1 MGSHDPQTGFLTI
14 HGLEP
19 SRDTLGTESDL
30 DNAAANE
37 GNLGEGGSRTWF
49 ACSSDCCAEGRLAR
63 VWSEAGSFRL
73 DRRLR
78 RKMGRLEP

>member
-1 MGSHDPQTGFLTI
+1 MGFHDPQHWFLTI
-14 HGLEP
+14 HGPQP

-30 DNAAANE
+30 DNAAADE

-78 RKMGRLEP
+78 RKTCRREA